1 MREMNFTI
9 DISSAIDISIRVVDE
24 KLFTEKYDEYILE
37 KGDFLLLDDLTGE
50 HFKNCVEVVQ
60 KDNGF
65 YEEKI
70 DEYYDVIDEFLG
82 REINF

>member
-37 KGDFLLLDDLTGE
+37 KGDFLFLDDLTGE

-65 YEEKI
+65 YEENI
-70 DEYYDVIDEFLG
+70 DEYNDVIDEFLG
-82 REINF
+82 I

>member
-9 DISSAIDISIRVVDE
+9 DISSAVDISIRIVNE

-37 KGDFLLLDDLTGE
+37 NGELIFLDDLIGE
-50 HFKNCVEVVQ
+50 HFKNCVEVVK

-65 YEEKI
+65 YEENI
-70 DEYYDVIDEFLG
+70 DEYYYGLDEFLG
-82 REINF
+82 I